1 MSDKAVITCAL
12 NGVLTDPKQHNV
24 PVTPEQMAREA
35 KAAFNAGASIMHI
48 HLRQQEPNKGHL
60 PSWDVSVS
68 REIQQAMREACPGV
82 IINHT
87 TGTSGPN
94 YQGALDCV
102 RETRPEIAACNAGSL
117 NYLKVKS
124 DNTWAW
130 PPMMFDNA
138 VEKVQD
144 YLDVM
149 KVAGTIPEFECFD
162 VGIVRCVGM
171 YRQTGMYSGPL
182 EYNFVMGV
190 ASGMPAD
197 PELLPILLKLK
208 LPEAHWQV
216 TAIGRAEIWPLHQ
229 RCADLGGH
237 LRTGLEDTFYL
248 ADGTKVTS
256 NGQLIEAIAA
266 CARRAGPRDRE
277 PRRSAADF
285 WDQALAQSIVIASA
299 ANAIR
304 NRCRTRKYGFGLRRF
319 ARPGMT
325 EQDRSMAIIEIDHR
339 PRQRRLQGQPRRHA
353 GADRADARAGRAHA
367 RGVGR
372 RQGPL
377 PQARAVAAARARGAG
392 ARSRLALHRAVDAGR
407 LHVRCAGCRQ
417 ERARRRRDRRH
428 RLRLRHPLHG
438 QRQ

>member
-60 PSWDVSVS
+60 PSWEISVS
-68 REIQQAMREACPGV
+68 KEIQQAVREACPGV

-94 YQGALDCV
+94 YHGALDCV
-102 RETRPEIAACNAGSL
+102 RETKPEIAACNAGSL

-144 YLDVM
+144 YLDAM
-149 KVAGTIPEFECFD
+149 KDSGTIPEFECFD

-171 YRQTGMYSGPL
+171 YRQTGMYAGPL

-197 PELLPILLKLK
+197 PDLLPILLKLK
-208 LPEAHWQV
+208 LPDARWQV

-248 ADGTKVTS
+248 ADGRKVTS
-256 NGQLIEAIAA
+256 NGQLIAAIAA
-266 CARRAGPRDRE
+266 CARNAGRE
-277 PRRSAADF
+277 
-285 WDQALAQSIVIASA
+285 IASPA
-299 ANAIR
+299 EARQIFG
-304 NRCRTRKYGFGLRRF
+304 TR
-319 ARPGMT
+319 
-325 EQDRSMAIIEIDHR
+325 H
-339 PRQRRLQGQPRRHA
+339 
-353 GADRADARAGRAHA
+353 
-367 RGVGR
+367 
-372 RQGPL
+372 
-377 PQARAVAAARARGAG
+377 
-392 ARSRLALHRAVDAGR
+392 
-407 LHVRCAGCRQ
+407 
-417 ERARRRRDRRH
+417 
-428 RLRLRHPLHG
+428 
-438 QRQ
+438 